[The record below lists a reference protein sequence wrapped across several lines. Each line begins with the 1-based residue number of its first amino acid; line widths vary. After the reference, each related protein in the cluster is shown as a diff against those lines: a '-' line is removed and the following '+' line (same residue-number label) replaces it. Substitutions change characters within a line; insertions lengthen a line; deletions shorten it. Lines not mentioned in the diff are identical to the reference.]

1 MDIYN
6 AFIMVIPFFA
16 GYMLDLLVGDP
27 LWLPNP
33 TRLINSLIEYLEN
46 IVRGAFPRN
55 PHGERNG
62 GGVLALLV
70 TVISLLTAAILLVFA
85 WFFNYYLWFAFDLLM
100 TYYALSVKKI
110 FSDSAQLCEVLENE
124 AEHGDLSRARLA
136 LSRITSS
143 TTGTLNRQE
152 IVRTGI
158 AAVAEGTTRG
168 AVAPMLFLAVG
179 GGSFGIFYKAVDML
193 RVRLVHDN
201 AKYRDIGLAAER
213 LAEFCDYVPARLARL
228 FMRVS
233 ARLLRLEYSARPA
246 ELDDIY
252 RARRVMVMS
261 SFLCAAS
268 LGAARFLF
276 FCFILG

>member
-16 GYMLDLLVGDP
+16 GYMLDLLAGDP

-55 PHGERNG
+55 PRGEKNG

-85 WFFNYYLWFAFDLLM
+85 WFFNRYLWLALDLLM
-100 TYYALSVKKI
+100 TYYALSIKKI

-124 AEHGDLSRARLA
+124 TEHGDLSRARLA
-136 LSRITSS
+136 LSRITSRE
-143 TTGTLNRQE
+143 TGNLNRQE
-152 IVRTGI
+152 IVKAGI
-158 AAVAEGTTRG
+158 AAVSEGTTRG
-168 AVAPMLFLAVG
+168 AVAPMLFLAAG

-193 RVRLVHDN
+193 RAHLAHDN
-201 AKYRDIGLAAER
+201 VKYRYLGLTAER
-213 LAEFCDYVPARLARL
+213 LAAFCDYVPARLASL
-228 FMRVS
+228 FMRIS

-246 ELDDIY
+246 EPSDIY

-261 SFLCAAS
+261 SFLCAVS
-268 LGAARFLF
+268 LGAARFLVF
-276 FCFILG
+276 YFIFV